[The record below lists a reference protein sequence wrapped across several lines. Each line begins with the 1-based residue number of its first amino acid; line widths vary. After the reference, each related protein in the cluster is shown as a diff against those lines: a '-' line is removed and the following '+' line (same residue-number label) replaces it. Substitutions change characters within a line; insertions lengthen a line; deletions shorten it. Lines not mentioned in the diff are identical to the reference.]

1 MNPNDI
7 NDKRNAKEFKGV
19 TFSKFKKSDAK
30 KEFLKSIN
38 DGKIEQSCYWL
49 CEFIC
54 AGHFSEVWDLII
66 ITMSKNI
73 HLGNPKLPIY
83 IELRFN
89 DFKNII
95 HNGYIGNE
103 IKLRNNSK
111 IRKLFAEL
119 ISIMCLSTKK
129 LSFSNIKVAKEDYNL
144 SNISFKLKADNIDYA
159 RRVFK
164 KEDPKELFVSVN
176 EFAYH
181 LSKES
186 NNLQQACYWLE
197 WMLGYESICF
207 KQTKVK
213 RLSARRQMP
222 VNEKCQKETI
232 WMLWEIILFESK
244 NRNKVIYKIVNS
256 LLNLYCIRYTSGCK
270 RKRKDLLYFA
280 ISLITEKPNLNIKI
294 SKNDNIINQIVKKID
309 VIYRQIKKNEVKPD
323 TDYLFNNSF
332 TGGNLEKTINKLDK
346 MEKLMGM
353 VIRNN

>member
-1 MNPNDI
+1 MNPDDI
-7 NDKRNAKEFKGV
+7 NDKRNMKEFRGI
-19 TFSKFKKSDAK
+19 TFSKYKKSDAK

-103 IKLRNNSK
+103 IKMRNNIK
-111 IRKLFAEL
+111 IRNLFAE
-119 ISIMCLSTKK
+119 IVSIMCLSTKK
-129 LSFSNIKVAKEDYNL
+129 LAFSNIKVAKEDYNIT
-144 SNISFKLKADNIDYA
+144 NISFKLKADNTNYA
-159 RRVFK
+159 QRIYK
-164 KEDPKELFVSVN
+164 SEDPKELFIAVN

-181 LSKES
+181 LSKKS

-197 WMLGYESICF
+197 WMLGYQTICY
-207 KQTKVK
+207 KETKIK
-213 RLSARRQMP
+213 KEGGRRQMP
-222 VNEKCQKETI
+222 VNSKDQKDTI
-232 WMLWEIILFESK
+232 WMLWEIILFEAQD
-244 NRNKVIYKIVNS
+244 RNKVIYKIVNS
-256 LLNLYCIRYTSGCK
+256 LLNLYCIKYTSGCK
-270 RKRKDLLYFA
+270 KKRKDLIYFA
-280 ISLITEKPNLNIKI
+280 ISLVTEKPNLNIQI
-294 SKNDNIINQIVKKID
+294 SKNEHITSQIVKKINI
-309 VIYRQIKKNEVKPD
+309 IYRQIKKNEIKPD

-332 TGGNLEKTINKLDK
+332 TNGNLEKTISKLDK
-346 MEKLMGM
+346 MDKLMGM
-353 VIRNN
+353 VTRNN